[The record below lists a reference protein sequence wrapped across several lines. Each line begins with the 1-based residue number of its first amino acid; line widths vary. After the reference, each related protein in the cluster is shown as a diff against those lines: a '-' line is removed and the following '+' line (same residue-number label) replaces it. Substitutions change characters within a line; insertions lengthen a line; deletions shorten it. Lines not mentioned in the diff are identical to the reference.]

1 MKHLFLFAS
10 INMAQGGVLYTKS
23 EQTSLA
29 VLLYY
34 FNQSF
39 IAIYFQVDSLI
50 KSVTIPQRISPFMFI
65 SLKRLTHAF
74 VDNPPS

>member
-1 MKHLFLFAS
+1 MK
-10 INMAQGGVLYTKS
+10 QGYS
-23 EQTSLA
+23 EKQIKTNFPTA
-29 VLLYY
+29 LLYY